1 MRRRGKKPRHHRWLR
16 AGAIFLLVVLA
27 GLGWYL
33 VNLDDRLEQRYQKG
47 LALRDAGEYAAATAV
62 LRELQ
67 ADHPDCSRAPEAL
80 LQAGQLLHL
89 KLGRYEEALLAYL
102 TVERDYAGAAQVAE
116 ARRQVAELYKYRLD
130 DQQRALSAYQRLL
143 DEPGDQGD
151 RVQYEVADCYFR
163 LNNFEQ
169 ARIEFENLLRLYPT
183 SPLAAEVRFRIAV
196 TYALEGEAEN
206 AMAAYREVVTRWPES
221 PYAVEAR
228 FGLATAL
235 EERDRLKEAL
245 EILAGLRGVYS
256 NQQALNQ
263 RIEALES
270 RIGKKL

>member
-1 MRRRGKKPRHHRWLR
+1 
-16 AGAIFLLVVLA
+16 
-27 GLGWYL
+27 
-33 VNLDDRLEQRYQKG
+33 
-47 LALRDAGEYAAATAV
+47 
-62 LRELQ
+62 
-67 ADHPDCSRAPEAL
+67 
-80 LQAGQLLHL
+80 
-89 KLGRYEEALLAYL
+89 
-102 TVERDYAGAAQVAE
+102 
-116 ARRQVAELYKYRLD
+116 
-130 DQQRALSAYQRLL
+130 
-143 DEPGDQGD
+143 
-151 RVQYEVADCYFR
+151 

-169 ARIEFENLLRLYPT
+169 ARIEFENLLRLYPAT
-183 SPLAAEVRFRIAV
+183 SLAAEVRFRIAV

-206 AMAAYREVVTRWPES
+206 AMAAYRDVVSRWPES

-263 RIEALES
+263 RIEALEG